1 MRTFIKFIIAAI
13 LTSLIGLEI
22 VQADYRVTNYQQEV
36 HITENGTA
44 DIDKTVTY
52 KFDDDMNGV
61 YLKESLTKPIDGN
74 KPYQWGGLQ
83 TITVTR
89 NGEKARPITPRVGD
103 ENIGYVTSK
112 TPSSVQEKVYYPIK
126 ANDDITVRYIYRLK
140 DLMINWDDVSELN
153 WRIISNWDQAL
164 ENVKIT
170 VFLPKQPAKTLK
182 GWVHSSSIGHLTINK
197 KRAELRVTTARV
209 KANHTLELHTYFDK
223 SQTPLNTNIQPGHRA
238 KIISQSEAERTIK
251 HNKTLRMIAICGFI
265 VIPIVFLALFA
276 LILWYKFRIRNQ
288 LRHAQQ
294 KSGINMGTVHIYD
307 IPNDLGPALINARI
321 KQQADISKVI
331 VATLMD
337 LIARKKVTITYQ
349 NVSDVDHAVYRVVD
363 ESGLRQFEILLIDM
377 IFGKKRVDVY
387 QHEFQK
393 PESRVSKRIHNG
405 IASFQREISA
415 AEAKDSIID
424 SVTTNKVSSTKI
436 LMMALLVIVGG
447 SAIIGLLFMANYSNI
462 WQLWLVAGGM
472 FIMSLVGLLILKQQ
486 STTFFTVPEGVT
498 EKWQWTGFAAMLHD
512 IANLDNKT
520 VLDVQLWDKLL
531 AYAVI
536 FGEANQVAK
545 TLKLWSEDANI
556 SVINLPVYMIYS
568 SFGAN
573 WSVNLANNIQTN
585 AGFESNVSGNGGS
598 FSGGYSGG
606 GGGGGGGAF

>member
-13 LTSLIGLEI
+13 LTSLIGLKV

-36 HITENGTA
+36 HIAENGTA
-44 DIDKTVTY
+44 NIDKTVTY

-61 YLKESLTKPIDGN
+61 YLKESLTKPVNGN

-83 TITVTR
+83 TITIAR

-112 TPSSVQEKVYYPIK
+112 TRSSVQEKVYYPIK
-126 ANDDITVRYIYRLK
+126 ANDDITVRYTYRLK
-140 DLMINWDDVSELN
+140 DLIINWDDVSELN
-153 WRIISNWDQAL
+153 WRIISNWDQTL

-170 VFLPKQPAKTLK
+170 VLLPKQPAKTLK
-182 GWVHSSSIGHLTINK
+182 GWVHSSAIGHLTINK

-251 HNKTLRMIAICGFI
+251 YNKTLRMIAICGFI
-265 VIPIVFLALFA
+265 VLPIVFLALFA

-288 LRHAQQ
+288 LRHTQQ

-363 ESGLRQFEILLIDM
+363 ESGLRQFESLLIDM

-393 PESRVSKRIHNG
+393 PESLVSKRIHKG
-405 IASFQREISA
+405 IDKFQREITA
-415 AEAKDSIID
+415 AEDKDSIID
-424 SVTTNKVSSTKI
+424 SVTTNKVTSTKI

-486 STTFFTVPEGVT
+486 STIFFTVPDGVI

-545 TLKLWSEDANI
+545 TLKRWAEDANI